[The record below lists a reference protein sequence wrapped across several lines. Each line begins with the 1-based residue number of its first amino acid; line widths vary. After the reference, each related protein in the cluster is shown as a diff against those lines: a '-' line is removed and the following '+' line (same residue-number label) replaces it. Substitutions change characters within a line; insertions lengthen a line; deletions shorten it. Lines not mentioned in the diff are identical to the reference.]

1 MAVFMDLNQYLSNNG
16 VFSVATRL
24 PLNYHTVKSLQPPTQ
39 LVPPETIP
47 NVWAVF
53 QATVTLERAPMFLS
67 IMSIHMESEQTF
79 PTELFHKVEPTPG
92 FEPRL
97 PLINAL
103 CYGVL
108 TVKAKRVRALIFV
121 IAFFTVT
128 PDGHFTLLVF

>member
-1 MAVFMDLNQYLSNNG
+1 MPDIG
-16 VFSVATRL
+16 
-24 PLNYHTVKSLQPPTQ
+24 
-39 LVPPETIP
+39 
-47 NVWAVF
+47 AVF
-53 QATVTLERAPMFLS
+53 QAAMALERAPMLLS
-67 IMSIHMESEQTF
+67 IMSIHMESKQTF

-103 CYGVL
+103 SYGVL

-128 PDGHFTLLVF
+128 PVRGFHPTPFLSLMR